1 MRTTRTIAAI
11 AAAILAAGGLTAC
24 GGSSGS
30 STKSGSGTASS
41 AVLNIGMPNGP
52 QSDNSNPF
60 LNTSAANSLGYKNV
74 IYEPLVMTN
83 VVQPSQPGK
92 PWLATAWN
100 WSPDYTKLTLTIRN
114 GVTWSDGQPL
124 TAADV
129 AYTFNLIKSTPALNL
144 NAIHF
149 GDITSSGN
157 TVTLTFPS
165 SQYVYQ
171 THIISQF
178 IVPQHIWSKMSNPAT
193 DPDTN
198 PIGSGPY
205 TLSHFTSQTVTL
217 TRRASYWQALPA
229 PKTLNYTSYSSNTTQ
244 LSAMTD
250 GDSDWTFEFIPNPST
265 TYTAK
270 DPKHL
275 QLWFPAVLGIHG
287 LWINTTIKPFDNA
300 NLRKAINDVVDR
312 QAIVKTGEDGYFYPT
327 VTSNTAIPTPAG
339 ASFIQGA
346 YTSASAAVD
355 VNAAKS
361 LLSGTA
367 GFSYSG
373 SNLMYNGKAV
383 TLNLSDPAGWSD
395 YDTDLTLIQNDLAQ
409 IGIKATVSQ
418 PNANTWTTDVNNGN
432 FQAVLHWTNSGST
445 PYDIFESIMDGAQYQ
460 PIGKPANEN
469 FERYN
474 NPAATAALNAYASAS
489 TDAARNQA
497 LSTLEGIMV
506 NDMPIIPIMAANAGG
521 EFSTKSWT
529 GWPSDSNPYAPAQPT
544 LINSL
549 DIIEHLQPASGS

>member
-1 MRTTRTIAAI
+1 MRTSRTIAAI
-11 AAAILAAGGLTAC
+11 AATILAAGALSAC

-30 STKSGSGTASS
+30 STGAGSTSSG
-41 AVLNIGMPNGP
+41 VLNIGMPNGP
-52 QSDNSNPF
+52 QSDNNNPF
-60 LNTSAANSLGYKNV
+60 LSSSAANSLGYKNV

-83 VVQPSQPGK
+83 VVEPSQAGEA
-92 PWLATAWN
+92 WLATAWK
-100 WSPDYTKLTLTIRN
+100 WSNNYEQLVLTIRN

-129 AYTFNLIKSTPALNL
+129 AYTFNLIKNNAALNSF
-144 NAIHF
+144 AIHF
-149 GDITSSGN
+149 GSITSSGN

-171 THIISQF
+171 THILNQF
-178 IVPQHIWSKMSNPAT
+178 IVPEHIWSKIANPAT
-193 DPDTN
+193 DPITN
-198 PIGSGPY
+198 PVGSGPY
-205 TLSHFTSQTVTL
+205 TLSHFSSQTVTL
-217 TRRASYWQALPA
+217 ARRASYWQTLPA
-229 PKTLNYTSYSSNTTQ
+229 VKTLNYTSYSSNTTQ
-244 LSAMTD
+244 ETAMTD
-250 GDSDWTFEFIPNPST
+250 GESDWTFEFIPNPSV

-300 NLRKAINDVVDR
+300 NLRKAINDVINR
-312 QAIVKTGEDGYFYPT
+312 ATIVQTGEDGYFYPT
-327 VTSNTAIPTPAG
+327 VTSNTGIPTPAG
-339 ASFIQGA
+339 TSFIQGA
-346 YTSASAAVD
+346 YTSDNATVDVSAAK
-355 VNAAKS
+355 A
-361 LLSGTA
+361 LITGTA

-373 SNLMYNGKAV
+373 STLMYGGKAV

-418 PNANTWTTDVNNGN
+418 PNANTWTSDVADGD

-445 PYDIFESIMDGAQYQ
+445 PYDIYESIMDGAQYE
-460 PIGKPANEN
+460 PIGKSANEN

-474 NPAATAALNAYASAS
+474 NPQATAALTAYANAS
-489 TDAARNQA
+489 TDAARNAA

-506 NDMPIIPIMAANAGG
+506 NDMPMIPIMAANGGG
-521 EFSTKSWT
+521 EFSTKDWT
-529 GWPSDSNPYAPAQPT
+529 GWPSASNPYAPAQPT

-549 DIIEHLQPASGS
+549 DIILHLQPASGS